1 MSPDGQV
8 THEAYSIPGRKQSND
23 KVVYAADYDGCW
35 TDRVIDV
42 MNKLKRHG
50 VFSFSIM
57 NGYATDE
64 LRTLP
69 EEVALECLQE
79 FLKEENYIEDPNQ
92 FLIDH
97 AVELRTVYDLES
109 SVEVYQNLMNEHE
122 PDDRTESESEG
133 EAGPAGGSRA

>member
-1 MSPDGQV
+1 M
-8 THEAYSIPGRKQSND
+8 
-23 KVVYAADYDGCW
+23 
-35 TDRVIDV
+35 
-42 MNKLKRHG
+42 
-50 VFSFSIM
+50 M
-57 NGYATDE
+57 NGHATDE

-79 FLKEENYIEDPNQ
+79 FLKEENHIEDPNQ

-122 PDDRTESESEG
+122 PDHRTESESEG